1 MIIYLTQRVGFDFSD
16 IKIMSKSEQ
25 RDVIMKLR
33 LRDLKKQRS
42 NNILLAE
49 NTSQKQ
55 TVIQTILHFVA
66 GPFNDSLQL
75 FGSAKKV
82 LIS

>member
-33 LRDLKKQRS
+33 LRDLKKQ
-42 NNILLAE
+42 
-49 NTSQKQ
+49 
-55 TVIQTILHFVA
+55 
-66 GPFNDSLQL
+66 
-75 FGSAKKV
+75 
-82 LIS
+82 